1 MGFLTNLFFWGSDL
15 RDPKF
20 KTCQYDLSRPLDLV
34 FARGLLFQG
43 WPTNS
48 LVALEIFSTK
58 MPKKLSKLRHPYT
71 SEFCSPM
78 VWEDLVD
85 ICDEPLS
92 WSQLHSIPTSNSH
105 MAGRNSKSCRCWDA
119 TGTGIFVAHILPFHS
134 QPAFGPSTYPVSIR
148 LESYRLV
155 EAVISTKYA
164 CKCWQ
169 PELQLTQVLPKPSK
183 NLRLWNFARSRRLDE
198 TREM

>member
-20 KTCQYDLSRPLDLV
+20 KTCQYDLNRPLDLV
-34 FARGLLFQG
+34 FARGLLLQG

-58 MPKKLSKLRHPYT
+58 VPKKLSQLRHPYT
-71 SEFCSPM
+71 SEFCPPM
-78 VWEDLVD
+78 VWENLVD
-85 ICDEPLS
+85 ICHEPLS

-105 MAGRNSKSCRCWDA
+105 IAGRNSKSCRCWDA
-119 TGTGIFVAHILPFHS
+119 TGTLFVGHILPVS
-134 QPAFGPSTYPVSIR
+134 KQLPAWIQRYLVSILNDPSPLQ
-148 LESYRLV
+148 LELMISWESSKGTCLIKPMKCSPKSYRLV
-155 EAVISTKYA
+155 EAVISTKYE

-169 PELQLTQVLPKPSK
+169 LSY
-183 NLRLWNFARSRRLDE
+183 N
-198 TREM
+198 